1 MQETATAIGSAQAE
15 TGSQFLSF
23 ILGSEEYG
31 IEILRVQEIRG
42 YSAIT
47 PIPNTP
53 PHIRGLINLRG
64 TVAPVADLRAKF
76 GMPAVEYNRFTVIIL
91 VAVSGKTVG
100 LIVDAVSD
108 VLNLAEDRIQ
118 PPPDLGSQVDVR
130 FLRGVVAF
138 DDRLVGVLDLDRL
151 LGEDVAAAG
160 APVN

>member
-1 MQETATAIGSAQAE
+1 MQQVATATRVAQLE

-64 TVAPVADLRAKF
+64 TVAPVVDLRAKF
-76 GMPAVEYNRFTVIIL
+76 GMPAVDYTRFTVIIL

-118 PPPDLGSQVDVR
+118 PPPDLGSQVDMR
-130 FLRGVVAF
+130 ILRGVVAF
-138 DDRLVGVLDLDRL
+138 DNRLVGLLDLERL
-151 LGEDVAAAG
+151 LGDDVASSSRL
-160 APVN
+160 VN